1 MAPVEA
7 KHHVPRDGPVGRSD
21 KQEGKGR
28 SSVALRRLG
37 ALLVLGGMVQHFVAT
52 TPGRIITGYLFFGLG
67 GVFVALSFVA
77 GAIEEKGGRDE
88 R

>member
-1 MAPVEA
+1 MAPAAA
-7 KHHVPRDGPVGRSD
+7 KHHLPRDAPVGRSD

-52 TPGRIITGYLFFGLG
+52 TPGHLITGYLFFGLG
-67 GVFVALSFVA
+67 GVFVALNFVA
-77 GAIEEKGGRDE
+77 GTIEGKGGRDE